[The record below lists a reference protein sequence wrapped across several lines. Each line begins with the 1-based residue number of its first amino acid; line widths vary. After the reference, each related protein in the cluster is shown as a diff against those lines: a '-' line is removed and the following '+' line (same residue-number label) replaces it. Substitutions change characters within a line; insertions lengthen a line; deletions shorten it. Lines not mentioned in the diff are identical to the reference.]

1 MADNKET
8 LMSNISKNVEE
19 IKKSKFGTKLPSNPN
34 KDIKNTI
41 QELAYDQ
48 MIMGTLASLVW
59 GKTNIKKED
68 QVKSLLGNNKNIYTF
83 IENLKT
89 NSENLYNLLNNVI
102 NTGKCVVHVKI
113 NKSSIN
119 DLSNTFCDAINQLND
134 SKNTNVSTNLLEI
147 KISNA
152 DELTKFIEELNKFDN
167 EKIKNTIG
175 CIGSFVQAL
184 DSISQI
190 SGDKFNTSIKSLSQA
205 LNGKESSLHELFEKI
220 GKSVSDLN
228 ISNNIVGLS
237 NIIDSIIKVVSID
250 DKQINKRGLRKLLK
264 LVDKDHGEI
273 KELLENLN
281 EITSKYTKISYDS
294 VSTLNT
300 LFEGITVLGDI
311 GFIKRQRIKSNISYI
326 KKFIKKNLPILF
338 EDIKELSAKETN
350 KDQKDNVYASIN
362 MLSSIFSLLSNVSEL
377 DFKKK
382 LRLKLN
388 LWYIKNF
395 VIDEIIDIFR
405 RVTDVTYKDGVIA
418 AEAIES
424 LSKILESFISLGDK
438 SFFKIFKMSL
448 KMKIITNTISD
459 SIADLLN
466 SIISIS
472 AEEQVEN
479 KLDSIEGVISSIIGI
494 YDNTPSIMSSIKE
507 SERLSFLTDNIAL
520 YDKLI
525 KEHIN
530 KLDDIYTENV
540 FVKLNKILKIIS
552 AIYNNTPEK
561 ELSIKEGENFNA
573 INDNIFLLR
582 TLIHNTNL
590 LNHIN
595 TLDVIQQDL
604 LQLFNDILKLNT
616 DDSGKI
622 ININRLEDL
631 IDYLSKTADIIKN
644 ISVIIDNINNTP
656 QIKRI
661 GWINSLKKIFKE
673 FDNSVNDSL
682 GTLITYYMPSKELI
696 DEFANIILSVKSYAE
711 IINAIE
717 DIKEQEEIINT
728 LLGVTKTI
736 AEQFNEDIKD
746 SIASNFANIDKSDV
760 EKISNIIDILKK
772 VSELNKIKIILNISE
787 SSLNAIAKLGIPL
800 RKFIEELKEI
810 SDDDIKHG
818 KETIKLILGTV
829 ISAIGILVIASIAMS
844 YIDPINLLLFT
855 VTLSGFLFAIG
866 LTFRMF
872 NKAFKDEMKGVKD
885 ALILIGGAAAILLL
899 GAYINNYVDYKSA
912 LLFTIKLGGF
922 LFAIGLIFRMFHK
935 GFENIMS
942 GVENALL
949 LVTGSS
955 VILLMGSL
963 FGKIIDFE
971 SVLLFTAELSIFLGA
986 IGLVFLGVHKGF
998 ENYMNGARDAM
1009 HIVAISALIL
1019 IIGSLACN
1027 YYKFEDVLLFTVE
1040 LSIFIVALSGVLKL
1054 SSKILGKDSINNVK
1068 GITDIIIASSLIMIA
1083 AQLLYDFIDFD
1094 KVMGFALILGAFIV
1108 TLSGIF
1114 WLSSKWIKNA
1124 IKTVKSFIILVG
1136 LSALIMLIGAYFM
1149 STDLMYKSFE
1159 FAAALALFIA
1169 LVSAAY
1175 LITNKFVKKSLLSAI
1190 EFGILIAISSA
1201 ILIFVS
1207 WTVQADSNLFTNALW
1222 FGLSLFTFVVI
1233 MGGICRVLGKLWD
1246 KILIG
1251 GLVLIGILALVVLSS
1266 FVLNV
1271 IYTIVKQPKFF
1282 DTIIDGLEAMGI
1294 VFGSFIAV
1302 ISALGAITLGGAWAV
1317 FLAGGGVLLAI
1328 EGLAYLAARVLM
1340 VIANAMKVLKSV
1352 NIDDTAF
1359 DNMKKV
1365 IINFGELV
1373 GLLIT
1378 AIPSNPLK
1386 LAKLPIA
1393 LKTAKETSIAVS
1405 YMGKAVKE
1413 FADLKIPT
1421 QFDAQGNATA
1431 WITIGNAEFATAQE
1445 NIGKVITCIFKGI
1458 MDVVND
1464 PKNKG
1469 LFDDNLITDSP
1480 AMNAA
1485 KVAKM
1490 MGSAVSSIAK
1500 GIKEFADLRIVT
1512 KYNSKGEPIE
1522 YQSLTGKDFNKA
1534 QQNIG
1539 TVITCISD
1547 ALLSVAKEKPELFEE
1562 SLFND
1567 SPAMNAAKVAKMMG
1581 DAIGSIA
1588 SGIKQWADLKIVT
1601 KYNSKGEPIEY
1612 QSLVGKD
1619 FDTAAGNIETV
1630 LTCIGK
1636 ALVKTVKNNTEI
1648 FADAFMKD
1656 SPAMNAAK
1664 SMKLMGDVLN
1674 ETAMAIAAYSSG
1686 EFPLY
1691 DKDGKILPRDQWMKL
1706 DLSKLGPGGDV
1717 EQAINTVLTCIGNAL
1732 KDVVNDPENAEIF
1745 DDGFIKKSKATV
1757 AATALKDMSVA
1768 INNSVDAII
1777 KLSELKTEDLETKIN
1792 TVKENLR
1799 KAIIAMLGI
1808 FDVFSNPTVGAK
1820 NGVQKE
1826 AVKGGLKGFINGV
1839 AKVFGGEGKV
1849 FETNGSIAEY
1859 INNNIDEVE
1868 NAVDAINNFQKQ
1880 ISTLLS
1886 SIGNLVKSYDDNKK
1900 HIDSFITTGDSKL
1913 DLSSIIAKSINNVK
1927 SIYKSVIGSSQGL
1940 SIDDELNNTN
1950 KLNEL
1955 ISVYIK
1961 TLNELVKLSIFAK
1974 DTGEDGYNVLRD
1986 GILKIY
1992 AATQQIEDNEIFK
2005 QHVNQLK
2012 DYVEA
2017 INSIKLD
2024 HLGGLKG
2031 LVDSMNELSQ
2041 RLGNLDN
2048 LTDAIGN
2055 KLSQVLYELVLQ
2067 LRKAE
2072 ATIHNAHEL
2081 QEKRKRLM
2089 DESIEKIHNIMDH
2102 HMIVEISQQKEEDLT
2117 SNPAGTIGGKQI
2129 DDGAPQ
2135 GNDTTPPTS
2144 TESKANPEETTAA
2157 QGTGNSRVSNQPD
2170 AAQLKDVLTFGKFKD
2185 YMEKQYLNKIRNS
2198 G

>member
-1 MADNKET
+1 
-8 LMSNISKNVEE
+8 
-19 IKKSKFGTKLPSNPN
+19 
-34 KDIKNTI
+34 
-41 QELAYDQ
+41 
-48 MIMGTLASLVW
+48 
-59 GKTNIKKED
+59 
-68 QVKSLLGNNKNIYTF
+68 
-83 IENLKT
+83 
-89 NSENLYNLLNNVI
+89 
-102 NTGKCVVHVKI
+102 
-113 NKSSIN
+113 
-119 DLSNTFCDAINQLND
+119 
-134 SKNTNVSTNLLEI
+134 
-147 KISNA
+147 
-152 DELTKFIEELNKFDN
+152 
-167 EKIKNTIG
+167 
-175 CIGSFVQAL
+175 
-184 DSISQI
+184 
-190 SGDKFNTSIKSLSQA
+190 
-205 LNGKESSLHELFEKI
+205 
-220 GKSVSDLN
+220 
-228 ISNNIVGLS
+228 
-237 NIIDSIIKVVSID
+237 
-250 DKQINKRGLRKLLK
+250 
-264 LVDKDHGEI
+264 
-273 KELLENLN
+273 
-281 EITSKYTKISYDS
+281 
-294 VSTLNT
+294 
-300 LFEGITVLGDI
+300 
-311 GFIKRQRIKSNISYI
+311 
-326 KKFIKKNLPILF
+326 
-338 EDIKELSAKETN
+338 
-350 KDQKDNVYASIN
+350 

-382 LRLKLN
+382 LRLKFN

-395 VIDEIIDIFR
+395 IIDEIIDIFR
-405 RVTDVTYKDGVIA
+405 RVTDVTYKDGTVA

-424 LSKILESFISLGDK
+424 LAKILDSFISLGDK

-448 KMKIITNTISD
+448 KMKIITNTISN

-472 AEEQVEN
+472 TEEQVEN
-479 KLDSIEGVISSIIGI
+479 KLVSIENVMSSIKEI
-494 YDNTPSIMSSIKE
+494 YNDTPSIISSIKE

-540 FVKLNKILKIIS
+540 FIKINKIFRIILS
-552 AIYNNTPEK
+552 IYNNTPEK

-573 INDNIFLLR
+573 INDNIVLLK

-616 DDSGKI
+616 DDNEDI
-622 ININRLEDL
+622 ININRLTDL
-631 IDYLSKTADIIKN
+631 IDYLLKTDDIIKN
-644 ISVIIDNINNTP
+644 ISVIIDNINNIP
-656 QIKRI
+656 QVEKIE
-661 GWINSLKKIFKE
+661 WVNSLKKIFKE

-711 IINAIE
+711 IINTIE
-717 DIKEQEEIINT
+717 DIKEQEEVIET

-736 AEQFNEDIKD
+736 AEQFNEDVEQ

-772 VSELNKIKIILNISE
+772 VSELNKIKIILNVSE

-829 ISAIGILVIASIAMS
+829 ISAIGILVIGSMAMS

-855 VTLSGFLFAIG
+855 ATLSGFLFAIG

-899 GAYINNYVDYKSA
+899 GAYINNYVDYKDA

-935 GFENIMS
+935 GFENIMN

-949 LVTGSS
+949 LVVGSS

-971 SVLLFTAELSIFLGA
+971 SALLFTAELSIFLGS
-986 IGLVFLGVHKGF
+986 IGLVFWGVHKGF

-1019 IIGSLACN
+1019 ITGSLVCN
-1027 YYKFEDVLLFTVE
+1027 YYKFEDVLLFTIE
-1040 LSIFIVALSGVLKL
+1040 LAIFIVALSGVLKL
-1054 SSKILGKDSINNVK
+1054 SSKILGKDSAYNVK
-1068 GITDIIIASSLIMIA
+1068 EAMKVVIESSLIMIA

-1094 KVMGFALILGAFIV
+1094 KVMGFTLILGAFIV

-1114 WLSSKWIKNA
+1114 WLSGKLIKNA

-1159 FAAALALFIA
+1159 FAAALTVFIG

-1207 WTVQADSNLFTNALW
+1207 KTVQADSNLFTNALW

-1233 MGGICRVLGKLWD
+1233 MGGICFVLGKLW
-1246 KILIG
+1246 KHIVTG

-1266 FVLNV
+1266 FVLSTM
-1271 IYTIVKQPKFF
+1271 YTLVNQPNFF
-1282 DTIIDGLEAMGI
+1282 DTIMGGLETMWA
-1294 VFGSFIAV
+1294 VFWRFLLV
-1302 ISALGAITLGGAWAV
+1302 IGGLGAIC
-1317 FLAGGGVLLAI
+1317 FAGGGIGAGVLAAGAAALFAI
-1328 EGLAYLAARVLM
+1328 EELAENAARVLI

-1365 IINFGELV
+1365 ITNFGELV

-1431 WITIGNAEFATAQE
+1431 WITIGNKEFEKAKT
-1445 NIGKVITCIFKGI
+1445 NIGNVITCIFKGI
-1458 MDVVND
+1458 MDVAND

-1469 LFDDNLITDSP
+1469 LFDDNFFTDSP

-1490 MGSAVSSIAK
+1490 MGVAVASIAQ
-1500 GIKEFADLRIVT
+1500 GIKEFADLRIAT
-1512 KYNSKGEPIE
+1512 KFNSKGEPIE
-1522 YQSLTGKDFNKA
+1522 YKSLVSKDFDTA
-1534 QQNIG
+1534 QKNIG
-1539 TVITCISD
+1539 NVITCISN
-1547 ALLSVAKEKPELFEE
+1547 ALLFVKKDNKELFEE
-1562 SLFND
+1562 SLFSD

-1619 FDTAAGNIETV
+1619 FDKAARNIETV
-1630 LTCIGK
+1630 LTCIGN
-1636 ALVKTVKNNTEI
+1636 ALVNTVKDKPEI
-1648 FADAFMKD
+1648 FADAFMAD

-1691 DKDGKILPRDQWMKL
+1691 NKDGKILPRDQWMKL
-1706 DLSKLGPGGDV
+1706 DLSQLGSGGPV
-1717 EQAINTVLTCIGNAL
+1717 EQAINTVLTCIGTAL

-1768 INNSVDAII
+1768 INNSVDAIF
-1777 KLSELKTEDLETKIN
+1777 KLSKLKTEDLESKIN
-1792 TVKENLR
+1792 KVKVNLG
-1799 KAIIAMLGI
+1799 KAIKAMLGI
-1808 FDVFSNPTVGAK
+1808 FDIFANPK
-1820 NGVQKE
+1820 NENAEGIESE
-1826 AVKGGLKGFINGV
+1826 AVKGGAEGFVNGLV
-1839 AKVFGGEGKV
+1839 KAVTLGKKDGP
-1849 FETNGSIAEY
+1849 FKTNGSIAEY
-1859 INNNIDEVE
+1859 INNNIKTVNE
-1868 NAVDAINNFQKQ
+1868 ATKSIGKITKL

-1886 SIGNLVKSYDDNKK
+1886 NIGNLVKSYKNNKK
-1900 HIDSFITTGDSKL
+1900 QIDSFIATGNNKL
-1913 DLSSIIAKSINNVK
+1913 DLPYIISQSINNVK
-1927 SIYKSVIGSSQGL
+1927 SIYESIIGSSQGL
-1940 SIDDELNNTN
+1940 SIDDELSNTK

-1955 ISVYIK
+1955 IGVYIK
-1961 TLNELVKLSIFAK
+1961 TLNDMVKLSVFAK
-1974 DTGEDGYNVLRD
+1974 DTGNEGYNVLRD

-1992 AATQQIEDNEIFK
+1992 GATQQIENTEIFG
-2005 QHVNQLK
+2005 QHVKELK
-2012 DYVEA
+2012 DYVET
-2017 INSIKLD
+2017 INSIKLN
-2024 HLGGLKG
+2024 HLAGLKG

-2081 QEKRKRLM
+2081 QEKRKKLM
-2089 DESIEKIHNIMDH
+2089 DESIEKIHSIMDH
-2102 HMIVEISQQKEEDLT
+2102 HMIVEISQQKEEDK
-2117 SNPAGTIGGKQI
+2117 SNTPPGKIGGNPI
-2129 DDGAPQ
+2129 DDKSPQ
-2135 GNDTTPPTS
+2135 GTDPTPPAS
-2144 TESKANPEETTAA
+2144 TASKDNPEETTAA
-2157 QGTGNSRVSNQPD
+2157 QGTGKSRVSNQPD